1 MSTDGQDHARKD
13 AARKRQKVTGESY
26 MRARR
31 EVMPRRPLSCTVGVD
46 NAGRPLRVN
55 LEQPSAGG
63 SGPHCIIAGNG
74 SCGKTTLAQKI
85 GRQFAAQQDVEVI
98 VNASE
103 ELREFYGEGI
113 TFLAHSSGD
122 RDRAALT
129 TALTDLL
136 TSREGWLKQA
146 QVPDIE
152 AARAQGHRI
161 RDAVV
166 ILDDE
171 QLWNRDHDS
180 ELAVQRLVRLGR
192 SLGIHVIT
200 LLKSPDPNPVT
211 ESIRANSSTVLT
223 LAGGVGVGT
232 IGTGVV
238 EFPRTGPAAAAFSFA
253 PPR

>member
-31 EVMPRRPLSCTVGVD
+31 EVMRRRPLSFTVGVD

-98 VNASE
+98 VYASE
-103 ELREFYGEGI
+103 ELRESYGEGI

-129 TALTDLL
+129 TALNDLL

-171 QLWNRDHDS
+171 QLWNVPESD
-180 ELAVQRLVRLGR
+180 LAVQRLVRLGR

-200 LLKSPDPNPVT
+200 LLKSPVPNPVT

-232 IGTGVV
+232 IGTGVA
-238 EFPRTGPAAAAFSFA
+238 EFLTGPAAVAFSFD